1 MKTPGEETVA
11 SLRADAAERIEMN
24 PADALHQML
33 QSEGFALFIGHVRT
47 RWGNAAQLSR
57 IKTALVEHPAGDH
70 SALTQSV
77 IGTADAIKELFAWP
91 EEEIGRLRGQA
102 AQSDAPVDN
111 FAQHRR
117 IGG

>member
-1 MKTPGEETVA
+1 MTDRLA
-11 SLRADAAERIEMN
+11 SDADERVEVN

-33 QSEGFALFIGHVRT
+33 QSDGFALFIGHVRS
-47 RWGNAAQLSR
+47 RWGNAAQLTR
-57 IKTALVEHPAGDH
+57 IKVALHEHPAGDH

-91 EEEIGRLRGQA
+91 EEEIDRLRGQA
-102 AQSDAPVDN
+102 GQKAAPVDN

>member
-1 MKTPGEETVA
+1 MSDRLATD
-11 SLRADAAERIEMN
+11 ADERVEMN

-33 QSEGFALFIGHVRT
+33 QSEGFALFISHVRS
-47 RWGNAAQLSR
+47 RWGNAAQLWR
-57 IKTALVEHPAGDH
+57 IKLALTDHPAGDH

-91 EEEIGRLRGQA
+91 EEEIERLRGQA
-102 AQSDAPVDN
+102 GQKDAPIDN